1 MNDDELHELIRGA
14 SPSPRFPTSF
24 QREVWQRIAVTESRS
39 FSTRLSRVTSAWF
52 DWLIKPAGA
61 VATIMTML
69 IIGAGLGGMA
79 SAKRDDSSLKTAYT
93 TSINPIRSAHS
104 LEK

>member
-1 MNDDELHELIRGA
+1 MNDDELNELIRGA
-14 SPSPRFPTSF
+14 SLPPRFPSSF

-39 FSTRLSRVTSAWF
+39 LHSILSRVTSGCLQWMV
-52 DWLIKPAGA
+52 KPAGA

-69 IIGAGLGGMA
+69 IIGAGLGGIA
-79 SAKRDDSSLKTAYT
+79 SNKETDSSLKAAYT
-93 TSINPIRSAHS
+93 ASINPIRSAHS